1 VKGHVAKIQAVI
13 AAAREEELKAAA
25 EERMKRELLRQQQQQ
40 QQQQQMYQR
49 QQMAPMNAMCAAP
62 GAGGA
67 AMSMA
72 RSAPAP
78 PMAMRSMAMGRS
90 ARSMAMSDAGPPPP
104 PQTGNASAAPTA
116 PTPSTSTATGVADV
130 AGDAAHEL
138 DYTKLPQMLDSQ
150 FEKLDTDSALR
161 PTTIKPGEV
170 WDLKSQA
177 GLLSKPTT
185 SVLRKDEQ
193 RTAKQAAFDL
203 IDALTR
209 SGALAIDA
217 ASFHVVLVATHC
229 FDMTLIDTV
238 IQKNV
243 NPIEKVERSVLIVAS
258 TVMQAPVEALVRPNQ
273 LARLQETSPVLFGG
287 GAALTDA
294 DSTA

>member
-1 VKGHVAKIQAVI
+1 MA
-13 AAAREEELKAAA
+13 
-25 EERMKRELLRQQQQQ
+25 MKRQARASAPV
-40 QQQQQMYQR
+40 
-49 QQMAPMNAMCAAP
+49 MAPSNAP
-62 GAGGA
+62 G
-67 AMSMA
+67 
-72 RSAPAP
+72 
-78 PMAMRSMAMGRS
+78 
-90 ARSMAMSDAGPPPP
+90 
-104 PQTGNASAAPTA
+104 TNTSAAPTVPTPS
-116 PTPSTSTATGVADV
+116 PTPSTSTTTGAADV
-130 AGDAAHEL
+130 ADDAAHEL

-177 GLLSKPTT
+177 GLLSKPTA

-229 FDMTLIDTV
+229 FDTTLIDTV

-243 NPIEKVERSVLIVAS
+243 NPIEKVERSVLMVAS
-258 TVMQAPVEALVRPNQ
+258 TVMQQPVEALVRPNQ

-294 DSTA
+294 DSSA